1 MRMTMGR
8 ACLLAIVCGAL
19 LASTAVAASDYTDG
33 EVAQKAQ
40 DVMEDRRQ
48 LLGTFPRL
56 SSEQSLDYLL
66 AHLGQNGLLF
76 VGVFPRDHVDSED
89 AFHHRRTFEA
99 WEKLAKDQSFLAGFG
114 KFAAHLGSRLP
125 NPDSSSARF
134 PPLTLSPPHPH
145 PHPAPPATS
154 PAVHAGAPNKA
165 C

>member
-1 MRMTMGR
+1 MGR

-56 SSEQSLDYLL
+56 SSEQSLD
-66 AHLGQNGLLF
+66 AESDE
-76 VGVFPRDHVDSED
+76 PKPSPTC
-89 AFHHRRTFEA
+89 A
-99 WEKLAKDQSFLAGFG
+99 
-114 KFAAHLGSRLP
+114 
-125 NPDSSSARF
+125 SARR
-134 PPLTLSPPHPH
+134 LASSP
-145 PHPAPPATS
+145 TQIDS
-154 PAVHAGAPNKA
+154 GV

>member
-89 AFHHRRTFEA
+89 A
-99 WEKLAKDQSFLAGFG
+99 
-114 KFAAHLGSRLP
+114 AAHR
-125 NPDSSSARF
+125 
-134 PPLTLSPPHPH
+134 
-145 PHPAPPATS
+145 ATR
-154 PAVHAGAPNKA
+154 
-165 C
+165 

>member
-1 MRMTMGR
+1 M
-8 ACLLAIVCGAL
+8 V
-19 LASTAVAASDYTDG
+19 STAVAESEYSDG

-114 KFAAHLGSRLP
+114 KFAIQHACVP
-125 NPDSSSARF
+125 NCCSTHFLF
-134 PPLTLSPPHPH
+134 PLLTLHSCH
-145 PHPAPPATS
+145 
-154 PAVHAGAPNKA
+154 VR
-165 C
+165 